1 MTGDRQGGYATTITP
16 FKYASC
22 RNIIIIK
29 VPRGLLRFT
38 LICTLNVIEGE
49 RFTIG
54 TPSYQQRQKMMMLVT
69 IKKCEGYHQL
79 WVLLLF
85 CGTEWM
91 LCSSRCLCVFYC
103 GWLSFN
109 PIPSCETI
117 SVAYYLPPSTE
128 SFSSASSNNNARIP
142 KMRRLNCAAPETT
155 GSEQQAMMV
164 GWSETKRVIPVV
176 DRPSFVRLLSFG
188 GWCDGSYTI
197 SGTLPV
203 RVVRVCTGTC
213 LVYVLFKTPQYMTC
227 EWRHRDSGELDEGRE
242 DINTE
247 KSPWI

>member
-85 CGTEWM
+85 CGTECGYVLLVVCVCFIVVGCLSIQSLPAKPLVLLIICHRLPSPSHPHHRITM
-91 LCSSRCLCVFYC
+91 LESPRRDGWTVLLRKQQDQNSRRWWLGEVKQNGSFLSSIVLR
-103 GWLSFN
+103 
-109 PIPSCETI
+109 
-117 SVAYYLPPSTE
+117 
-128 SFSSASSNNNARIP
+128 
-142 KMRRLNCAAPETT
+142 
-155 GSEQQAMMV
+155 
-164 GWSETKRVIPVV
+164 
-176 DRPSFVRLLSFG
+176 SFG
-188 GWCDGSYTI
+188 CCRLADDVMVLTLSPAHFRCEWSACVRAHVSYT
-197 SGTLPV
+197 SCSKRHSTWPV
-203 RVVRVCTGTC
+203 NGDTGT
-213 LVYVLFKTPQYMTC
+213 VVSWMK
-227 EWRHRDSGELDEGRE
+227 EGN
-242 DINTE
+242 I
-247 KSPWI
+247 